1 MDIKF
6 DGMEDRIKII
16 SKDTIKDETNIQLR
30 GKIEKEINS
39 VKHKIDPLEQS
50 VESRLK
56 ETLHR
61 EF

>member
-1 MDIKF
+1 
-6 DGMEDRIKII
+6 MELTF
-16 SKDTIKDETNIQLR
+16 SSE

-56 ETLHR
+56 EILHR

>member
-1 MDIKF
+1 MKLIF
-6 DGMEDRIKII
+6 SSE
-16 SKDTIKDETNIQLR
+16 

-56 ETLHR
+56 ETLHK
-61 EF
+61 EFKKISQVKKSRLKTLLR